1 MEFLKLDYIRQ
12 HSRLCSNE
20 EDALLTEY
28 ANSAEWIIANWL
40 NRGGTPQST
49 VASLMEEYG
58 CVPEPILEAGQL
70 LVDNSYLHRSPTETT
85 NLSDVPYGTIDFKL
99 EPYRILIGSPD
110 AVDRAYVPVPL
121 GSDAKVE
128 FSVDIPDGLTIDDVD
143 FTGIVR
149 SLGESKAS
157 VPFAKSD
164 CLRTETGS
172 YVVLVDT
179 DKLGT
184 GIIMLRLTLQIP
196 DTDFPAGFRR
206 AVVDINPY
214 IRITQ

>member
-1 MEFLKLDYIRQ
+1 MTFPAGFFFFLRSVCRYIIAATASKPQPLKQPKVKDEQIMEFLKLDYIRQ

-85 NLSDVPYGTIDFKL
+85 NLSAVPYGTIDFKL
-99 EPYRILIGSPD
+99 EPFRI
-110 AVDRAYVPVPL
+110 AV
-121 GSDAKVE
+121 
-128 FSVDIPDGLTIDDVD
+128 
-143 FTGIVR
+143 
-149 SLGESKAS
+149 
-157 VPFAKSD
+157 
-164 CLRTETGS
+164 
-172 YVVLVDT
+172 
-179 DKLGT
+179 
-184 GIIMLRLTLQIP
+184 
-196 DTDFPAGFRR
+196 
-206 AVVDINPY
+206 
-214 IRITQ
+214 